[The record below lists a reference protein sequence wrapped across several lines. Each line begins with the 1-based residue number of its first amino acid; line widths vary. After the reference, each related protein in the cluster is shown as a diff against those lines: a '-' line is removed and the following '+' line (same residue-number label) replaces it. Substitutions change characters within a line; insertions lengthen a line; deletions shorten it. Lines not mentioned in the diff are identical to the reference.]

1 MKYPLCAGR
10 LAQMSAWAAVSVA
23 AMGASLQAQE
33 GQFREIDRIVA
44 VVGRVPIPMSRIEE
58 RVQMLRLANPDL
70 PTDSASMDGIRRTLL
85 DSLIVEEMIVQAA
98 ERDTSVFVVEED
110 VQAQADEQIRSVR
123 ESVVSELDFQRAIRE
138 SGFATVD
145 EYRLWVA
152 RGVRRRMQQQQLFQ
166 MMRLKGELYPVPPT
180 EQELREVYEAVLVE
194 QQNNPQR
201 RPPTVTFRQ
210 VVVNARA
217 DSAALHDARARAES
231 VLVRAR
237 AGEDF
242 AALAQ
247 EFSDDEASAQR
258 GGDVGWFRRGSGMA
272 KEFERTAFRLRPG
285 QISNVLQ
292 TSFGFHVIQ
301 VQRTEPA
308 EVQARHIL
316 IMPSI
321 TERNYAEARSRAD
334 TVAMALRNGAALDS
348 ILRRYHDAE
357 GNEQTYVEGA
367 VFENLPPEYQASV
380 EGAEAGDIIGPFATP
395 RAGGEKYVVMLFV
408 QRLEAGEY
416 TYEEVRESLRSDIAE
431 QNGVSR
437 FLDYLRSVTYID
449 IRY

>member
-1 MKYPLCAGR
+1 MRGQFTR
-10 LAQMSAWAAVSVA
+10 LSSYAVVLVA
-23 AMGASLQAQE
+23 CTGPSLQAQE

-44 VVGRVPIPMSRIEE
+44 VVGRVPIPLSRIEE
-58 RVQMLRLANPDL
+58 RVQMLRLANPEL
-70 PTDSASMDGIRRTLL
+70 PTDSASLDGIRRTLL
-85 DSLIVEEMIVQAA
+85 DSLIVEEIVVQAA

-110 VQAQADEQIRSVR
+110 VQSQTDEQIRNVR
-123 ESVVSELDFQRAIRE
+123 ESVVSELDFQQAIRA

-152 RGVRRRMQQQQLFQ
+152 RGVRRRMQQQQLFS
-166 MMRLKGELYPVPPT
+166 MARLKGVLYPVPPT
-180 EQELREVYEAVLVE
+180 EQELREVYQSVLA
-194 QQNNPQR
+194 QQVDNPQR

-210 VVVNARA
+210 VVVNAQA
-217 DSAALHDARARAES
+217 DSAALDDARALAES

-242 AALAQ
+242 AALAR
-247 EFSDDEASAQR
+247 EFSDDEGSAQR

-272 KEFERTAFRLRPG
+272 KEFERMAFRLRPG
-285 QISNVLQ
+285 QISSVVQ

-308 EVQARHIL
+308 EVQARHVL
-316 IMPSI
+316 IMPNI
-321 TERNYAEARSRAD
+321 TEVNYAEARLRSD
-334 TVAMALRNGAALDS
+334 TVATMLRNGAALDS
-348 ILRRYHDAE
+348 ILRRYHDAD

-367 VFENLPPEYQASV
+367 VHENLPPEYQVAV

-395 RAGGEKYVVMLFV
+395 RAGGDKYVVMLFQ
-408 QRLEAGEY
+408 QRLDAGEY
-416 TYEEVRESLRSDIAE
+416 TYEEVREGLRSDIAE

-437 FLDYLRSVTYID
+437 FLEYLRSVTYVD